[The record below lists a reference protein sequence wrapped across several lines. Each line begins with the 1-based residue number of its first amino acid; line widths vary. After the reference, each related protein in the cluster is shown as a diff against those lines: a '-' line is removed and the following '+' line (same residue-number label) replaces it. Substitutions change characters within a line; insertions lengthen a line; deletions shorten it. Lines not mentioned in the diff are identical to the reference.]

1 MDTNK
6 VFIGDV
12 HQIYKIDVNRFDKTS
27 HFTTIKKNAL
37 LYRRSDGTFIDLESN
52 LVYGSL
58 PNKNAYIGEAVV
70 LMENLLVF
78 NSFIDESL
86 RCTDIPKRRIKKMCK
101 WFLTK
106 TDEYQSKGT
115 N

>member
-1 MDTNK
+1 MNTNK

-12 HQIYKIDVNRFDKTS
+12 HQIYKIEVDKFETIKR
-27 HFTTIKKNAL
+27 FTTIKKNAI

-58 PNKNAYIGEAVV
+58 PNKNSYIGEAVV
-70 LMENLLVF
+70 LMDEIKLF

-101 WFLTK
+101 SFINK
-106 TDEYQSKGT
+106 TNEYQSKGT